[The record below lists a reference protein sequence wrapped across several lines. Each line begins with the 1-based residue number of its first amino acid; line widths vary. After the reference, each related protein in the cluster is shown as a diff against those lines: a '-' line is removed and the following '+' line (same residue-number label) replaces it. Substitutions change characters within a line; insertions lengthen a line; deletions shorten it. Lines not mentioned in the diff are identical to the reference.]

1 MNKIPKAY
9 QSSTPTYQLIV
20 YSVFLAVL
28 LAAFSPMAQA
38 SCGGS
43 LMDHSYLKSET
54 VASNNI
60 DQRLKE
66 IPKFNSEPVFAI
78 SEHRVLSWVGELS
91 IVPVEGLMSVKLS
104 LSIRNVMELRDM
116 DFAVSSSMLPDGSL
130 NFHFAREDVTID
142 YQPRLKQ
149 IEVMTRTWEA
159 PLSLRLNPPNEPI
172 VHPQYGVYGDEV
184 GPI

>member
-1 MNKIPKAY
+1 MNKIPRAY

-43 LMDHSYLKSET
+43 LMDHNYLKSET
-54 VASNNI
+54 AASNTV

-66 IPKFNSEPVFAI
+66 IPKFNSEPVFAV

-91 IVPVEGLMSVKLS
+91 IAPVEGAMSAKLS
-104 LSIRNVMELRDM
+104 VSVRNVMELRDL
-116 DFAVSSSMLPDGSL
+116 DFAVSSSMLSDGSL
-130 NFHFAREDVTID
+130 NFHFTRADVTID

-149 IEVMTRTWEA
+149 IEVMTRTWDA
-159 PLSLRLNPPNEPI
+159 PVVLRLNPPNDPV
-172 VHPQYGVYGDEV
+172 VHPRYGSYGEEM